1 METVRIPTRLLP
13 DVLNLITA
21 KYQDLLDKKAETE
34 RRLSDAQYALDTLTR
49 KNTALAEHAAELERQ
64 LGEADD
70 F

>member
-13 DVLNLITA
+13 DVLNLITQR
-21 KYQDLLDKKAETE
+21 YQDLADKKADVE

-49 KNTALAEHAAELERQ
+49 KNTALAEHTAELERQ